1 MKKGKTIAAII
12 LTAAA
17 AAARIM
23 VEQRKEDL
31 IIEKGI
37 SGYRTWAS
45 TSTALLI
52 AAAALAAI
60 LLILQF
66 SDAARKHREEEAAGR
81 LAAEAAEKSPRA
93 PLSVDGVMN
102 PGEIRNFLIQQG
114 SGEWRKYR
122 GNLGQCVDVMDDM
135 SDCRARL
142 HKLLEMNGADTL
154 RDTEDVLRQV
164 EQYICRNR
172 RKIINN
178 LSAVDIDSPD
188 SEPKIQ
194 KWFSECIS
202 DSMQKL
208 DKVNEFIVSLSEF
221 FNSQGEDSSSLDMLD
236 IYKGTILESIARE

>member
-66 SDAARKHREEEAAGR
+66 SDAARKRREEEAAGR

-135 SDCRARL
+135 SDCRTRL

-164 EQYICRNR
+164 EQYICRNM

-236 IYKGTILESIARE
+236 IYKGTILESITRE